1 MTDGRKRETE
11 TVTMWTVQAPVVLET
26 LERDGISF
34 VKKAYLT
41 KKYGET
47 DKVFRTAYDYFVRE
61 AQKRVPKPAEA
72 ESPVWMFADS
82 QRPVKSPGAWL
93 IKLKVPREEL
103 ILFDLRSFE
112 RILSMRPLGDTAELE
127 NELRRQGVQDPSD
140 VFLTPFYPVLRE
152 KIRGTWSLLFEE
164 GAPEEDTY
172 TEGAAWC
179 LKEEWIE
186 EKNHL

>member
-61 AQKRVPKPAEA
+61 AQKRAPKKRNV
-72 ESPVWMFADS
+72 SGQM
-82 QRPVKSPGAWL
+82 
-93 IKLKVPREEL
+93 
-103 ILFDLRSFE
+103 
-112 RILSMRPLGDTAELE
+112 
-127 NELRRQGVQDPSD
+127 
-140 VFLTPFYPVLRE
+140 
-152 KIRGTWSLLFEE
+152 
-164 GAPEEDTY
+164 
-172 TEGAAWC
+172 
-179 LKEEWIE
+179 
-186 EKNHL
+186 